1 MVRVHSGLPF
11 QVSAS
16 FSTCDFLPVF
26 AFFQCTNCVFFL
38 VVRARHA
45 EHFLLLAFQAHH
57 DCAEFRYFGH
67 VAAREHDAV
76 PAGPFDTGQ
85 V

>member
-26 AFFQCTNCVFFL
+26 RSMRSDTYLQLDCVASTL
-38 VVRARHA
+38 KVGASQILR
-45 EHFLLLAFQAHH
+45 
-57 DCAEFRYFGH
+57 GTS
-67 VAAREHDAV
+67 
-76 PAGPFDTGQ
+76 GSG
-85 V
+85 